1 MPQSLDNVL
10 VHLVYSTKNRTA
22 RLTPA
27 IREELFPCLVGV
39 LRNHGCRPLQVGGVE
54 DHAHLLFALT
64 RTKSIAQIVEE
75 AKTGSS
81 KWVKTKGVPSFAWQV
96 GYGVFSVS
104 PEDANHAITYVRDQ
118 ESHHKKVSFMDE
130 FRTLMREAGI
140 EMDERFVWD

>member
-10 VHLVYSTKNRTA
+10 VHLVFSTKNRTA
-22 RLTPA
+22 WLTPA
-27 IREELFPCLVGV
+27 VREELAPYLVGV

-54 DHAHLLFALT
+54 DHVHLLFALT
-64 RTKSIAQIVEE
+64 RTKSISQIVEE
-75 AKTGSS
+75 VKTGSS

-104 PEDANHAITYVRDQ
+104 PEDVDAAIKYVRDQ

-140 EMDERFVWD
+140 EIDERYVWD

>member
-10 VHLVYSTKNRTA
+10 VHLVFSTKNRTA
-22 RLTPA
+22 WLTPA
-27 IREELFPCLVGV
+27 IREELAPYLVGV
-39 LRNHGCRPLQVGGVE
+39 LRNHGCRPLQVNGVE
-54 DHAHLLFALT
+54 DHVHLLFALA

-75 AKTGSS
+75 VKTGSS

-104 PEDANHAITYVRDQ
+104 PEDADAAIAYVREQ

-130 FRTLMREAGI
+130 FRALMREAGI
-140 EMDERFVWD
+140 EIDERYVWD